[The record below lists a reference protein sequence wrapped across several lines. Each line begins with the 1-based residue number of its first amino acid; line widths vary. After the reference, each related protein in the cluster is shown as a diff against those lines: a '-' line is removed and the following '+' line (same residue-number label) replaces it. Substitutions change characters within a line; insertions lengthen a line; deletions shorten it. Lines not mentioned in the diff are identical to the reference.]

1 MTEPT
6 IQSTEKSPL
15 SEEERRLRIGLARV
29 YAAITSRAKVDAISS
44 ISMADLIAEQIF
56 WLDSSQV
63 DVASQAA
70 EEESEAARLELER
83 AQGMI
88 GYKQRL
94 EQLDNMMTGAD
105 GNGGLIASARAFEVA
120 VADDGASTELD
131 SSGSSDAAADA
142 AASGSPL
149 YPSVDEASRYRGGS

>member
-1 MTEPT
+1 MIEPT

-29 YAAITSRAKVDAISS
+29 YNTITSRAKTDSIAS

-63 DVASQAA
+63 DVASQVS

-83 AQGMI
+83 AQGMV

-94 EQLDNMMTGAD
+94 ERLNDMMTGAD
-105 GNGGLIASARAFEVA
+105 GNGGLIASARAFEGV
-120 VADDGASTELD
+120 VADDAVAAEED
-131 SSGSSDAAADA
+131 SSGAADGAADA
-142 AASGSPL
+142 AAAGSPL
-149 YPSVDEASRYRGGS
+149 YPSVGEAPKYQGGS